1 MVTIQSQGIWSGGEL
16 QGLADS
22 REVVSTGFAAV
33 DALLPAGGVRRGSL
47 VEWIAGGADT
57 AGDVACGT
65 GTVSL
70 ALAIGC
76 RLAKPASHGATKPQT
91 ILVVDR
97 SGWFHPPA
105 VMPWRGDA
113 RLIVARPSH
122 DDDEIWTIDQALRC
136 RGVAAVVAWP
146 RGMAGHVAAN
156 AGARSRARDGS
167 RRFSPWTTA
176 MRRWQLAA
184 RSSGGIGLFV
194 RSATAVREPSWA
206 EARFAVTPLKGSPS
220 LTAAPSLVRSSSL
233 YAASFL
239 QRRLR
244 IERVGGAWNGG
255 LTGQATET
263 VLDLARGCEGSLLHP
278 MPQSLPLP
286 LPRDRDHVA
295 RLARTNQGG
304 ATCRAS

>member
-1 MVTIQSQGIWSGGEL
+1 MVTLQSQGIWSGGEL
-16 QGLADS
+16 QGLTDS

-33 DALLPAGGVRRGSL
+33 DALLPAGGLRRGSL
-47 VEWIAGGADT
+47 VEWIAGGDAT
-57 AGDVACGT
+57 TGDVVCGT
-65 GTVSL
+65 GAVSL

-76 RLAKPASHGATKPQT
+76 RLARPASRGTASPQT

-113 RLIVARPSH
+113 RLVVARPSH
-122 DDDEIWTIDQALRC
+122 DDDEIWAIDQALRC

-146 RGMAGHVAAN
+146 RSMAGHF
-156 AGARSRARDGS
+156 GIDTGSRARARNGS

-194 RSATAVREPSWA
+194 RSATAAREPSWA
-206 EARFAVTPLKGSPS
+206 EARFAVTS
-220 LTAAPSLVRSSSL
+220 LTGASL
-233 YAASFL
+233 L
-239 QRRLR
+239 QRRLQ

-255 LTGQATET
+255 LTGQVTET
-263 VLDLARGCEGSLLHP
+263 VLDLARGSEGSPPHQ
-278 MPQSLPLP
+278 MPRSLALP

-295 RLARTNQGG
+295 RLSRAKQGG

>member
-1 MVTIQSQGIWSGGEL
+1 MVTLQSQVIWSGGEL

-33 DALLPAGGVRRGSL
+33 DALLPAGGLRRGSL
-47 VEWIAGGADT
+47 VEWIAGGDAT

-65 GTVSL
+65 GAVSL

-76 RLAKPASHGATKPQT
+76 RLARPASRGTASPQT

-113 RLIVARPSH
+113 RLVVARPSH

-146 RGMAGHVAAN
+146 RGMASHFAVDAEV
-156 AGARSRARDGS
+156 RARARNGS

-194 RSATAVREPSWA
+194 RSATAAREPSWA
-206 EARFAVTPLKGSPS
+206 EARFAVTPLIGSPS
-220 LTAAPSLVRSSSL
+220 LTGAPS
-233 YAASFL
+233 L

-263 VLDLARGCEGSLLHP
+263 VLDLARGCEGATPHQMPRSLA
-278 MPQSLPLP
+278 LP

-295 RLARTNQGG
+295 RLSRANQGG

>member
-1 MVTIQSQGIWSGGEL
+1 MVTMQSQGIWSGGEL
-16 QGLADS
+16 QRLADS

-47 VEWIAGGADT
+47 IEWIAGGDAT

-70 ALAIGC
+70 ALAIAC
-76 RLAKPASHGATKPQT
+76 RLARSASRGNRSPQT

-113 RLIVARPSH
+113 RLVVARPSH

-146 RGMAGHVAAN
+146 RGMTGHFAANAN
-156 AGARSRARDGS
+156 AGARARARDGS

-194 RSATAVREPSWA
+194 HSATAAREPSWA
-206 EARFAVTPLKGSPS
+206 EARFAVTPAPSLTGSPS
-220 LTAAPSLVRSSSL
+220 LQETSLL
-233 YAASFL
+233 E
-239 QRRLR
+239 RRLR

-255 LTGQATET
+255 LTGQVTET
-263 VLDLARGCEGSLLHP
+263 VLDLARGSEGASPHQMPRSLT
-278 MPQSLPLP
+278 LP

-295 RLARTNQGG
+295 RLARSNQGG
-304 ATCRAS
+304 AACRAS